1 MYYIKSLI
9 IIIGTII
16 YVSIALT
23 ASMLFG
29 NQTFARFARS
39 WSKFLVLIIGI
50 KITIEGLENL
60 DPKSNY
66 VFISNH
72 TSMTDIPILLS
83 TLKYD
88 ARIIYKK
95 ELEKFPIFGFG
106 LKKSSFIGIVR
117 EEPRKAIESI
127 NNAVKAIK
135 AGASVI
141 VFPEGTRSQDGS
153 LGEFK
158 KGAFMLAFRSGKDI
172 VPVTIHNAYNILP
185 KGSSKFKSGPAKIQI
200 GKPIKVPPKASKKE
214 EEELIAECQRV
225 VSENLNN
232 K

>member
-16 YVSIALT
+16 YVTIALI
-23 ASMLFG
+23 ASILFG
-29 NQTFARFARS
+29 NHTFAKFARS
-39 WSKFLVLIIGI
+39 WSKFLILIIGVKI
-50 KITIEGLENL
+50 KVEGLENL
-60 DPKSNY
+60 DINSNY

-72 TSMTDIPILLS
+72 SSMIDIPILLS
-83 TLKYD
+83 TLNYD

-95 ELEKFPIFGFG
+95 ELEKVPIFGYG

-141 VFPEGTRSQDGS
+141 VFPEGTRSQFGE

-158 KGAFMLAFRSGKDI
+158 KGAFMLAFRSGKSI
-172 VPVTIHNAYNILP
+172 VPVTLHNAYNILP
-185 KGSSKFKSGPAKIQI
+185 KGSSRFKSGDAKIQI
-200 GKPIKVPPKASKKE
+200 GKPIKVPLKASKKE

-225 VSENLNN
+225 VSENL